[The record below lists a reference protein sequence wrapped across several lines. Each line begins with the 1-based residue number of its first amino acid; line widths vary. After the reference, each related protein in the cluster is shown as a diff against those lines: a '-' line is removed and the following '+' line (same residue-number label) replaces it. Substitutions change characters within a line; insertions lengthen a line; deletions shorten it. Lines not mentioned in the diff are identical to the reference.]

1 MQKGFA
7 FEVMARKLTEKLQSY
22 YIIKTNTI
30 DLINPTNTLKQHTI
44 AGFTT
49 TKKNCK
55 IKLL

>member
-1 MQKGFA
+1 
-7 FEVMARKLTEKLQSY
+7 MARKLTEKLQSY

-44 AGFTT
+44 EGFTT

>member
-7 FEVMARKLTEKLQSY
+7 FEVMARKLTEKLQNY

-44 AGFTT
+44 EGFTT
-49 TKKNCK
+49 TKNCK

>member
-7 FEVMARKLTEKLQSY
+7 FEVMARKLTEKLQNY

-44 AGFTT
+44 EGFTT
-49 TKKNCK
+49 TKKTVR
-55 IKLL
+55 